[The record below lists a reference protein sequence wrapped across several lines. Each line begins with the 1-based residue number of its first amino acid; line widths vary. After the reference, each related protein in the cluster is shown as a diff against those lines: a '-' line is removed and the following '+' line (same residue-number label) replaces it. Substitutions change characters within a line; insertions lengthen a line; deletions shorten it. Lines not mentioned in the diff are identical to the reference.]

1 MTTIIRTPST
11 IQKPNQ
17 TSIEGSREVSL
28 LLLYLVLDSVRA
40 VEFFKL
46 PSATT
51 FDICRSHAAAVII
64 ATKSIHIGLQKE
76 KKMVQMKH
84 SI

>member
-28 LLLYLVLDSVRA
+28 LLYLVLDSVRA
-40 VEFFKL
+40 MEFFKL

-64 ATKSIHIGLQKE
+64 ATQSIHIGLQKE